1 MLQGE
6 QLAIYAPGA
15 AVFILLIS
23 TRFVNQSHALEV
35 TAFFGPQEQIVS
47 LLFLSFEGEYSGPGG
62 KLTYLPSFYLP
73 TGVSGLNSQK
83 SNCPELPTTKIS
95 YYLGVPFGKTSA
107 DTSCQ

>member
-6 QLAIYAPGA
+6 QLAIYAPEG

-47 LLFLSFEGEYSGPGG
+47 LLFLSFEGEYSGPGYE
-62 KLTYLPSFYLP
+62 LTYLPTSYLP
-73 TGVSGLNSQK
+73 TRVPARNQSTQK
-83 SNCPELPTTKIS
+83 SQQPKLAII
-95 YYLGVPFGKTSA
+95 
-107 DTSCQ
+107 